1 VHTTILKDEEV
12 TEGAIG
18 AAFERIG
25 AEAKVGD
32 AFVLY
37 LAGHGAA
44 PEGKYYYYPQ
54 TLDFTAGHKLE
65 THGIGEEKW
74 QRWIAKVGQVKKSLL
89 ILDTCYAGAAADV
102 LAKRGYDRA
111 IEMALDKY
119 KNATGQ
125 NLIAASRQAAWEGY
139 RNHGVLTFA
148 VIEALRR
155 KDGEAGPRSIGIL
168 GLADHVGARVPQIT
182 QELFGQSQSPIFK
195 LSGQDFPIGLAVLED
210 KAATIP
216 KTSTHVLMQTVRVRE
231 RPAADAKAG
240 RELTPGFQVRVIE
253 LAAGWAAVARDG
265 EKLGF
270 VPAEALLK
278 MQ

>member
-74 QRWIAKVGQVKKSLL
+74 QRWIAKVGHVKKSLL

-210 KAATIP
+210 
-216 KTSTHVLMQTVRVRE
+216 
-231 RPAADAKAG
+231 RP
-240 RELTPGFQVRVIE
+240 RPSPRPRRTC
-253 LAAGWAAVARDG
+253 
-265 EKLGF
+265 
-270 VPAEALLK
+270 
-278 MQ
+278 